1 MLGSGKNHNLN
12 VSAIKEKTAFVSIF
26 KSMGDGLGQ
35 TDSALQVEDLFT
47 EKKKKSEIK
56 EPDFEQSNHK
66 TVTIE
71 PQ

>member
-35 TDSALQVEDLFT
+35 TDSALQV
-47 EKKKKSEIK
+47 
-56 EPDFEQSNHK
+56 
-66 TVTIE
+66 
-71 PQ
+71 